1 MLLGILGDKLIK
13 KVEKKKRNKKLG
25 AIDGAAKAREA
36 ARQQNI
42 TGVRTAKKGGK
53 IGNKKKGG
61 APHNRLY

>member
-1 MLLGILGDKLIK
+1 MLAGILGDKLIRK
-13 KVEKKKRNKKLG
+13 IEKKREEKKTKSKN
-25 AIDGAAKAREA
+25 AASAAREA

-42 TGVRTAKKGGK
+42 TGVRAAKKGGK

>member
-1 MLLGILGDKLIK
+1 MLAGILGDKIIE
-13 KVEKKKRNKKLG
+13 KVEAKKRKRKLG
-25 AIDGAAKAREA
+25 ALSAAAKEREA

-42 TGVRTAKKGGK
+42 TGVRAAKKGGK

>member
-1 MLLGILGDKLIK
+1 MLAGILGDKIIEN
-13 KVEKKKRNKKLG
+13 VEAKKRKKKLG
-25 AIDGAAKAREA
+25 AIGAAAKARED